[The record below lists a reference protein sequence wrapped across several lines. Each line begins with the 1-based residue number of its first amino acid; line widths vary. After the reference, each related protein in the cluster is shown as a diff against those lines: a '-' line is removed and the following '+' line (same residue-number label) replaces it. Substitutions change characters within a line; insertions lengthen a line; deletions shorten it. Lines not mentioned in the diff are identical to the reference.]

1 MQGHD
6 DSAYRL
12 LGANDENFDR
22 FPIRLGIAVE
32 LESEFD
38 VDLTLACCGMV
49 RRGKEGLGLHG
60 EKCQPLGRFDR
71 LYPA

>member
-1 MQGHD
+1 MQGND

-22 FPIRLGIAVE
+22 LSVRLGIAVE

-49 RRGKEGLGLHG
+49 RRGK
-60 EKCQPLGRFDR
+60 GRIGF
-71 LYPA
+71 A